1 MKQFVRTIVAVLG
14 IGLVSVIGC
23 GGPTPAPTEKGDPS
37 PSSKVETAPTVP
49 AAPTPPGKTE
59 IVKVVHEMDQAKQIV
74 PDAKVMGSI
83 GGIPFVPE
91 ALIEG
96 DYLVFRTLN
105 AETHAPDREIRIKLV
120 AAGSARPFEN
130 RKLAVNQEM
139 PVGTEVPEVLTRVP
153 NRKDELALFP
163 NGYALTLQL
172 DVRVDGKVPGKIY
185 LSLPDAEKTVIAG
198 IFQAAYPRQPTEAP
212 GPDDVPYIKGT
223 VVVNGAAPNSTLQIG
238 YVTNPN
244 MDEYVGALF
253 TELFEPALPIR
264 WMQSNRDKK
273 PVATLIAGDG
283 KAVPS
288 KYEFCKMPAGRYL
301 VFAILKPMGP
311 VAWKWV
317 NVKPGDTLTVDLT
330 IDTTQTGAVEIVV
343 PIEAVTNVQMVP
355 VEPGENKPMDQTLFT
370 ICALQL
376 GQFGFEKP
384 IVARKAIFKNLPPGR
399 YEVRAGYQTRLVD
412 IVAGKTVE
420 LEFEKI
426 VVVP

>member
-1 MKQFVRTIVAVLG
+1 
-14 IGLVSVIGC
+14 
-23 GGPTPAPTEKGDPS
+23 
-37 PSSKVETAPTVP
+37 
-49 AAPTPPGKTE
+49 
-59 IVKVVHEMDQAKQIV
+59 
-74 PDAKVMGSI
+74 
-83 GGIPFVPE
+83 
-91 ALIEG
+91 
-96 DYLVFRTLN
+96 
-105 AETHAPDREIRIKLV
+105 
-120 AAGSARPFEN
+120 
-130 RKLAVNQEM
+130 
-139 PVGTEVPEVLTRVP
+139 
-153 NRKDELALFP
+153 
-163 NGYALTLQL
+163 
-172 DVRVDGKVPGKIY
+172 
-185 LSLPDAEKTVIAG
+185 
-198 IFQAAYPRQPTEAP
+198 
-212 GPDDVPYIKGT
+212 
-223 VVVNGAAPNSTLQIG
+223 
-238 YVTNPN
+238 
-244 MDEYVGALF
+244 
-253 TELFEPALPIR
+253 
-264 WMQSNRDKK
+264 
-273 PVATLIAGDG
+273 VATLIAGDG